1 MDDLALCQRLWAA
14 MVEVDDLALRAAILE
29 VDDLAVWASA
39 AAAAAPA
46 EVSVWQ
52 AARATDEL
60 ATALLQDLLAT
71 DELATVELATAVLA
85 TDELATATAVAT
97 DDLATLATAATP
109 NELATAA
116 AANPDI
122 PMAAAHVVAPMLL
135 LRWLPLRQL
144 WLLAMHLL
152 MKRLMMGPAVA
163 TVAAVDALSHASSQE
178 HCSKA
183 AQTLEAGQTRDYQS
197 GAEDQPMHC
206 VALGYNPH
214 RPFPC

>member
-1 MDDLALCQRLWAA
+1 MGDLALCAA
-14 MVEVDDLALRAAILE
+14 MVKVDLWAAILE
-29 VDDLAVWASA
+29 VDLAVWASA

-46 EVSVWQ
+46 EVSQ

-60 ATALLQDLLAT
+60 ATAVLAT

-85 TDELATATAVAT
+85 TDLATATAVAT

-116 AANPDI
+116 AADPGI
-122 PMAAAHVVAPMLL
+122 PVAAALVVAPMLL

-152 MKRLMMGPAVA
+152 MKRLMGPAVA
-163 TVAAVDALSHASSQE
+163 TVAAVDALCHA
-178 HCSKA
+178 
-183 AQTLEAGQTRDYQS
+183 
-197 GAEDQPMHC
+197 
-206 VALGYNPH
+206 
-214 RPFPC
+214 

>member
-60 ATALLQDLLAT
+60 ATALLAT

-152 MKRLMMGPAVA
+152 MKRLMGPAVA
-163 TVAAVDALSHASSQE
+163 TVAAVDALCHAQTQAY
-178 HCSKA
+178 CSNA
-183 AQTLEAGQTRDYQS
+183 AQTLEAGQTRAYQS
-197 GAEDQPMHC
+197 GPEDQPMHC

>member
-14 MVEVDDLALRAAILE
+14 IVKVDDLALRAAILE

-60 ATALLQDLLAT
+60 ATAVLAT
-71 DELATVELATAVLA
+71 DELATLELATAVLA

-183 AQTLEAGQTRDYQS
+183 AQTLEAGQTRAYQS
-197 GAEDQPMHC
+197 GPEDQPMHC
-206 VALGYNPH
+206 VALGYNPR

>member
-1 MDDLALCQRLWAA
+1 MSAKVLLEIVLE
-14 MVEVDDLALRAAILE
+14 MVA
-29 VDDLAVWASA
+29 LAVRVSA
-39 AAAAAPA
+39 AALLAAAVAAAAA

-52 AARATDEL
+52 AARATD
-60 ATALLQDLLAT
+60 
-71 DELATVELATAVLA
+71 ELATAVLA

-163 TVAAVDALSHASSQE
+163 TVAAVDALCHASTHE

-183 AQTLEAGQTRDYQS
+183 AQTLEAGQTRAYQS
-197 GAEDQPMHC
+197 GPEDQPMHC
-206 VALGYNPH
+206 VALGYNPR
-214 RPFPC
+214 RPFPCRWRQ

>member
-14 MVEVDDLALRAAILE
+14 MVKVDDLALRAAILE

-60 ATALLQDLLAT
+60 ATA
-71 DELATVELATAVLA
+71 VLA
-85 TDELATATAVAT
+85 TDELATDELATAVAT

-109 NELATAA
+109 IELATAA

-163 TVAAVDALSHASSQE
+163 TVAAVDALCHASTQE

-183 AQTLEAGQTRDYQS
+183 AQTLEAGQTRAYQS
-197 GAEDQPMHC
+197 GPEDQPMHC
-206 VALGYNPH
+206 VALGYNPR
-214 RPFPC
+214 RPFPCRWRQ